1 MCKVFDDS
9 THNTIHTG
17 SDFCG
22 NCEFCASKNGIYV
35 CEKTAELL
43 DPDWSSCDS
52 FSTPIDN
59 SYTPIDNFY
68 TPISTPNPVK
78 HSDSKTEFLFDT
90 KSQIELMMRH
100 LITLEIRVEIL
111 ETREKEMTK
120 SLDSLDDDYE
130 ECHGELCEAEAWID
144 ALKGFVNRT
153 YERFHN
159 FEDRFH
165 ILEAKVFKGYD
176 IRLDAEVCQMCD
188 RKDDPDNCNSKC
200 PLFPF

>member
-9 THNTIHTG
+9 AHNLIHTG

-22 NCEFCASKNGIYV
+22 NCEFCTSKNGIYV

-52 FSTPIDN
+52 FSTPV
-59 SYTPIDNFY
+59 
-68 TPISTPNPVK
+68 STPTPTEITNEYYIK
-78 HSDSKTEFLFDT
+78 YSDGKVEFLSDT
-90 KSQIELMMRH
+90 KTQLDFIMRH
-100 LITLEIRVEIL
+100 LITLEKRVEIL

-130 ECHGELCEAEAWID
+130 ECHGELCEAEAWINTI
-144 ALKGFVNRT
+144 KHFVDRT
-153 YERFHN
+153 EARFHN
-159 FEDRFH
+159 
-165 ILEAKVFKGYD
+165 LEAKIFKGYD
-176 IRLDAEVCQMCD
+176 TRSDAEVCQMCD
-188 RKDDPDNCNSKC
+188 RKDDPDYCNYKC